1 MTPMR
6 TLLVCLA
13 AALALTACAKS
24 VSQQTAYMN
33 GLELRQQAG
42 APSRYPPPAYKT
54 YPVSAAFGPHA
65 VKLTVKQRAWLVRIL
80 HSRTYG
86 PKRAELRFADMP
98 GFTTPLVVYVNYSNN
113 GAPIR
118 GAHVIGESCNSEFD
132 PQEHGLFPGTE
143 ASCEGPTPLP
153 VIP

>member
-1 MTPMR
+1 MR
-6 TLLVCLA
+6 ALLVCLA
-13 AALALTACAKS
+13 AALALSGACAKP
-24 VSQQTAYMN
+24 VSQQTAYMK
-33 GLELRQQAG
+33 
-42 APSRYPPPAYKT
+42 YPPPAYKT

-65 VKLTVKQRAWLVRIL
+65 VKLTPKQRTWLLRIL